1 MTSDQVTRCPHCHA
15 VFRVAPA
22 LLAQAGG
29 WLRCGQCRS
38 LFDSTGLTV
47 PWTPDLEA
55 TPERMDLE
63 SLLKAEDRG
72 APVAAESV
80 EQAVGELLSFE
91 RALASFQGA
100 APEIGA
106 HASGTVQAAPS
117 EAQSPESTAKP
128 ARWRRAAAW
137 SLALV
142 LLASLQLAWGWRHAW
157 WQTPWVVDAAQS
169 WCARMACQLPAWQAP
184 DFVRID
190 SSQFVR
196 TERGYQLEWSV
207 RNLSSWPL
215 HMPSMELV
223 LTQDG
228 GGVLVRRVVTPAEM
242 AAPQRL
248 APDQRWDGVLV
259 LELQDDLPVSGYRL
273 LAFYP

>member
-38 LFDSTGLTV
+38 PFDSTGLTV
-47 PWTPDLEA
+47 PWAPDLEA

-72 APVAAESV
+72 TPAAETV

-100 APEIGA
+100 TPEIRTNAAGA
-106 HASGTVQAAPS
+106 TPDAPS
-117 EAQSPESTAKP
+117 EADPSRPGAG
-128 ARWRRAAAW
+128 RGGWRRAAAW
-137 SLALV
+137 SLVLA
-142 LLASLQLAWGWRHAW
+142 LLASLQLAWGWRNAW
-157 WQTPWVVDAAQS
+157 WQTPWVVEAAQS

-196 TERGYQLEWSV
+196 TDRGYQLEWSL

-228 GGVLVRRVVTPAEM
+228 GGVLVRRVITPAEM

-259 LELQDDLPVSGYRL
+259 LSLQDDLPVSGYRL